1 MTKVFKKS
9 DIKSGM
15 LVKTRNGEYFTVV
28 DAKVTVDDKV
38 GLAVVSGSNS
48 RNKYFPL
55 DNYDDEL
62 IFAEDLGVPVRNPD
76 YDVVEVWGHTYP
88 KFAMDNDTYDRMLL
102 WSRPENNGKK
112 WDEMTD
118 EEKDAI
124 CEKQAFCGGCPY
136 EKECDADGEDKDKDE
151 DEDEDED
158 EDIELSWDDYE
169 TKHKADVDEEDVAAL
184 LDKFRN
190 ECKDDPLA
198 EMIFEVLGDDLP
210 EGYVDYIL
218 GKTDK
223 NPERKAPV
231 CGKKSLAEQLYEND
245 KELANDGVSVT
256 ERDMALLAAMH
267 IACGN
272 HKD

>member
-1 MTKVFKKS
+1 MMKVFKKS

-28 DAKVTVDDKV
+28 NAKVTVDDKV
-38 GLAVVSGSNS
+38 GLAVVSGSNA

-62 IFAEDLGVPVRNPD
+62 IFAEDLGDPVRKPD

-102 WSRPENNGKK
+102 WSRPEPNNKK

-124 CEKQAFCGGCPY
+124 CEKHDSCGECPY
-136 EKECDADGEDKDKDE
+136 AKACDADGEGE
-151 DEDEDED
+151 DEDDCNPDPEDED
-158 EDIELSWDDYE
+158 
-169 TKHKADVDEEDVAAL
+169 DEEDVAAL
-184 LDKFRN
+184 LDKCRN
-190 ECKDDPLA
+190 DCKDDPLVA
-198 EMIFEVLGDDLP
+198 MIFEVLGDDLP
-210 EGYVDYIL
+210 EGHADYIL

-223 NPERKAPV
+223 NPERKAPEH
-231 CGKKSLAEQLYEND
+231 GKKSLAEQLYEND
-245 KELANDGVSVT
+245 KELANDGVSVAK
-256 ERDMALLAAMH
+256 RDMALLAAMH

>member
-9 DIKSGM
+9 GIKSGM

-62 IFAEDLGVPVRNPD
+62 IFAEDLGDPVRDPD

-88 KFAMDNDTYDRMLL
+88 KFVMDNDTYDRMLL

-124 CEKQAFCGGCPY
+124 CEKHDFCDGCPY
-136 EKECDADGEDKDKDE
+136 EKECDADADGE

-158 EDIELSWDDYE
+158 EDVELSWDDYE
-169 TKHKADVDEEDVAAL
+169 TKHKADEDDEEDVAAL
-184 LDKFRN
+184 LDKCRN
-190 ECKDDPLA
+190 ECKGDPLVA
-198 EMIFEVLGDDLP
+198 MIFEVLGDDLP
-210 EGYVDYIL
+210 EGHADYIL

-223 NPERKAPV
+223 NPERD
-231 CGKKSLAEQLYEND
+231 KKSLAEALYESD
-245 KELANDGVSVT
+245 KELAAKGVSVV
-256 ERDMALLAAMH
+256 ERDIALLAAMH
-267 IACGN
+267 SACGD